1 MDVTLEDLRKYRNKL
16 AEIVGLDAEIEASY
30 NTVSSPVPSEIVA
43 GKSSVRPTGDSVSS
57 SYHRRESLER
67 KKAKLVEE
75 VKAIEAF
82 VDECDDQM
90 ARAIMRLHFLA
101 GKSWRQTAVA
111 VYDYR
116 YADGEN
122 CRKYIWRYFKHL

>member
-1 MDVTLEDLRKYRNKL
+1 MGVTLEDLRKYRNKL
-16 AEIVGLDAEIEASY
+16 ADIAGLDAEIEASY

-57 SYHRRESLER
+57 SYRRRESLER